1 MMISVKDANG
11 VGIGYIDSYTQRE
24 QGGGRWTGRTV
35 ERVMWRAIPFRA
47 TVPITYHRLKRD
59 AVAAVRKCMNVP
71 TEKEG

>member
-1 MMISVKDANG
+1 MVSVKDANG

-47 TVPITYHRLKRD
+47 AAPITYHRLKRD
-59 AVAAVRKCMNVP
+59 AVAAVRKCMSNRL
-71 TEKEG
+71 EEES